1 MHAAKLVTPV
11 LAALTSLLPACATVT
26 ASAPH
31 GEATVPKATAAATLT
46 PPPTI
51 RPDWIDTPGRRFPAQ
66 RFLTGVGSG
75 IDRTTADNRAKALIA
90 EVFSARIE
98 ASSSFSESER
108 LVGQGQGERLQS
120 SRQAIRTTTRRD
132 IAGVA
137 IAESWRDETGLFWSL
152 AVLDR
157 QRAAQTF
164 AAEIESLDARLARD
178 LAAETAPDD
187 QDKAEANAIQS
198 APSLSRA
205 RRAVRVQAAL
215 RKRDQLS
222 RDLAIVAPGHVVVA
236 PTVDLVAAERWANES
251 LRQLIVTIAADPH
264 PNSESLISSVSRSLA
279 SLGIGVAKSAEAADL
294 RIHLAISI
302 TPPLVQ
308 DGWHWARGTVRVDIL
323 DARQNQELRSFEA
336 SGRKSST
343 DAVEAER
350 RLLEALGDNLTD
362 KTRDALLEALR

>member
-1 MHAAKLVTPV
+1 
-11 LAALTSLLPACATVT
+11 
-26 ASAPH
+26 
-31 GEATVPKATAAATLT
+31 
-46 PPPTI
+46 
-51 RPDWIDTPGRRFPAQ
+51 
-66 RFLTGVGSG
+66 
-75 IDRTTADNRAKALIA
+75 
-90 EVFSARIE
+90 
-98 ASSSFSESER
+98 
-108 LVGQGQGERLQS
+108 
-120 SRQAIRTTTRRD
+120 
-132 IAGVA
+132 
-137 IAESWRDETGLFWSL
+137 
-152 AVLDR
+152 VLDR

-350 RLLEALGDNLTD
+350 RLLKALGDNLTD

>member
-323 DARQNQELRSFEA
+323 DARQNQELRSFEV

-350 RLLEALGDNLTD
+350 RLLKALGDNLTD